1 MFKRE
6 LLKYTINEKYEDRI
20 EQEVMKLVF
29 EKLDEQ
35 LKEQSAVKRK
45 LTELKDKIEKLEIRF
60 IDHDISKELFEKYG
74 ITADYFKRRRTGKNH
89 ARETD
94 HDFRERIEKIMDLDN
109 AAAAVRETNATL
121 AKKDKEKPNA

>member
-1 MFKRE
+1 MNTAIAWIA
-6 LLKYTINEKYEDRI
+6 LL
-20 EQEVMKLVF
+20 LSLLALF
-29 EKLDEQ
+29 
-35 LKEQSAVKRK
+35 QSM
-45 LTELKDKIEKLEIRF
+45 TSMRF
-60 IDHDISKELFEKYG
+60 WKQHQWRMQSYKELFEKYG

-121 AKKDKEKPNA
+121 AKKDKGKPNA